1 MTKKSF
7 LTLISL
13 VFLVFMLAGCGD
25 KKENDTTD
33 TGDTGTVSDS
43 EPADTGDAEIVPDE
57 EPAEVEDTEIVP
69 DTDPADTGDS
79 EIVPDAADLNDLLY
93 QKYPEEF
100 AAYSYDSLP
109 KNIVEQLFGVKIDDD
124 GAGNDKYNYKD
135 DNIILRK
142 RGQNFQVVMNRL
154 WSEANADPEN
164 MIKKHFKEAKY
175 MAETLTSMK
184 LEYLGTT
191 RDLREASGE
200 DVESS
205 TTVNAV
211 IFVFWPVIDGIIIF
225 GANTEIEYDGFG
237 FYQLRSNVPYSVS
250 EIRRSAVKPE
260 KQVDEE
266 IYSALGKEEEKIIAY
281 VLNEDDEIAL
291 SAVAKDDANLTYLTI
306 SLETNPN

>member
-1 MTKKSF
+1 MTNRSF
-7 LTLISL
+7 LTLVSAL
-13 VFLVFMLAGCGD
+13 VLVFMLVGCGSD
-25 KKENDTTD
+25 KKESEKTD
-33 TGDTGTVSDS
+33 TGDTGTVSD
-43 EPADTGDAEIVPDE
+43 ENATDTGDAEIVPDE

-109 KNIVEQLFGVKIDDD
+109 KNIVEQLFGVKID
-124 GAGNDKYNYKD
+124 AGNDKYRYED
-135 DNIILRK
+135 DHIILSK

-154 WSEANADPEN
+154 WSEANEEPEN

-211 IFVFWPVIDGIIIF
+211 IFVFWPVIEGIIIF
-225 GANTEIEYDGFG
+225 GANTEIEYDADG

-260 KQVDEE
+260 KQVEEE
-266 IYSALGKEEEKIIAY
+266 IYSALGKNEEKIIAY

-291 SAVAKDDANLTYLTI
+291 SAVAKDDANLTYLI
-306 SLETNPN
+306 IPLEADHD

>member
-1 MTKKSF
+1 M
-7 LTLISL
+7 
-13 VFLVFMLAGCGD
+13 
-25 KKENDTTD
+25 
-33 TGDTGTVSDS
+33 
-43 EPADTGDAEIVPDE
+43 
-57 EPAEVEDTEIVP
+57 
-69 DTDPADTGDS
+69 
-79 EIVPDAADLNDLLY
+79 
-93 QKYPEEF
+93 
-100 AAYSYDSLP
+100 
-109 KNIVEQLFGVKIDDD
+109 KIDDD